1 MIDYYL
7 RAATK
12 IAVQNAFFAAGIK
25 VDGID
30 GEVTQFDGTRIDIGW
45 IGPVSRL
52 DPNDPEG
59 PPIVDSR
66 YHANMRVSGEL
77 PPEVLAELPIL
88 DPPPTVPMRVWA

>member
-1 MIDYYL
+1 MTDYYL

-25 VDGID
+25 VEGID
-30 GEVTQFDGTRIDIGW
+30 GEVTEFEGNRIDIGW
-45 IGPVSRL
+45 IGPVSRP
-52 DPNDPEG
+52 DPTNPEA

-66 YHANMRVSGEL
+66 YHVNMRVSGEL

-88 DPPPTVPMRVWA
+88 DPPPAVPMRVWA

>member
-12 IAVQNAFFAAGIK
+12 IAVQNAFLAAGIK
-25 VDGID
+25 VQGID
-30 GEVTQFDGTRIDIGW
+30 GEVTEFNGTRIDIGW
-45 IGPVSRL
+45 LGPVSRP

-66 YHANMRVSGEL
+66 YHVNLRVSGEL

-88 DPPPTVPMRVWA
+88 DPPPSVPMRVWA

>member
-45 IGPVSRL
+45 IGPVSRP

>member
-25 VDGID
+25 VQGID
-30 GEVTQFDGTRIDIGW
+30 GEVTEFNGTRLDIGW
-45 IGPVSRL
+45 LGPISRL

-59 PPIVDSR
+59 PPIVDNR
-66 YHANMRVSGEL
+66 YHANLRVSGEL
-77 PPEVLAELPIL
+77 PPEVLKELPIL
-88 DPPPTVPMRVWA
+88 DPAPSNPMRVWA

>member
-45 IGPVSRL
+45 IGPVSRP

-59 PPIVDSR
+59 QPIVDSR

-77 PPEVLAELPIL
+77 PQEVLAQLPIL
-88 DPPPTVPMRVWA
+88 DPPPNRPMRVWA

>member
-59 PPIVDSR
+59 PHIVDSR

>member
-7 RAATK
+7 RAAK
-12 IAVQNAFFAAGIK
+12 KSAMLDAFDAAGIT
-25 VDGID
+25 VQGID
-30 GEVTQFDGTRIDIGW
+30 GEVVDFNGTRIDIGW
-45 IGPVSRL
+45 LGPVSRP

-66 YHANMRVSGEL
+66 YHVNMRVSGEL

-88 DPPPTVPMRVWA
+88 DPPPSVPMRVWA